1 MLPAEIESLRT
12 LLEKEIL
19 RLGAE
24 LVELGYR
31 RMGSKGVLT
40 AIVDKDGGITL
51 EDCVRVNNHLSTF
64 LDELSQNPES
74 GSGQALL
81 NNPYYLEVN
90 SPGLDRPLRT
100 EKELARQVGKTL
112 RIVMKPQA
120 KGGAVTY
127 VGELLAVSEGS
138 VELRVLVTRSI
149 IKLRIEDMSKTTR
162 EVSFGRFR

>member
-81 NNPYYLEVN
+81 SNPYYLEVN

-112 RIVMKPQA
+112 RIVMKSQT

-138 VELRVLVTRSI
+138 VELRVLATRSI

-162 EVSFGRFR
+162 EVSFGRLR